1 MKYIYLLYHPEA
13 QEPAKD
19 SPEFAALV
27 ERYQAFGKE
36 VTDKGVF
43 VAGEPLEPSSTA
55 SMVAVREGKTQVTDG
70 PYAETKEQLAGF
82 YILDCKDLAST
93 NSGRKLPLPGVDG
106 YENEWEPTRPE
117 RLPPVPL
124 RDKRGSITVSL
135 K

>member
-82 YILDCKDLAST
+82 YILDCKDLDEALGYAAKIPAADYGKVEVRPIMELGCGAS
-93 NSGRKLPLPGVDG
+93 
-106 YENEWEPTRPE
+106 
-117 RLPPVPL
+117 
-124 RDKRGSITVSL
+124 
-135 K
+135 